1 MTEIVAV
8 RGYRQQQPFAAGEYA
23 TSGGSASGFDS
34 TIVALDTAAG
44 ITGWGEM
51 APLGSFYAPSF
62 AAGARAGLA
71 ELAPSLIGQDAAQ
84 PLRVA
89 EHMDAALSGHPYVKS
104 AIDMACWDAAA
115 RIRGLPLCTAL
126 GGGQGESVE
135 LYRSIP
141 PVAPDEA
148 AGLARRHLAEG
159 YRRLQVKVGGEP
171 AVDAERLAAVRDA
184 AGPDIVLFADA
195 NAGWS
200 TSSALRFVRLA
211 ADIDHVLEQP
221 CETLAECRLVREHC
235 TSPMVLDE
243 SIDSMAALL
252 AAWRDGIAGG
262 VTIKIARVG
271 GVTRAAQIRDVAVE
285 LGMMV
290 TVEDTG
296 GAGIDTAAMAHLSVS
311 TPEAL
316 PHAHRRLQRLGD
328 RRQRGGDARAAGRT
342 ARAAGRPGSG
352 RARAGRCP
360 RRPVRPGA
368 MMPPAMPD
376 ALILDDRL
384 ALADVVAV
392 ARDHRPVELAPAAR
406 ERIAAGRDVTA
417 ALLAR
422 GERVYGLTTGVGA
435 LKRVAVGERDQAAFN
450 RLLLLSH
457 RTGTG
462 PDVAEDVVRA
472 AMLAQLAGFGR
483 GRAGVRPEL
492 ADHLVAAL
500 NAGLVPRVR
509 TTGSLGQSDLGSLAD
524 LAEALTGDGDWA
536 TELERLGL
544 EPWLPTAKEALAFVN
559 SNAFTLGW
567 TALALAGRRGAA
579 GRVRPVGDA
588 HVRGHG
594 RERRGARPGDRRC
607 PAGARTG
614 RARSTGCGR
623 CWTAAR

>member
-1 MTEIVAV
+1 
-8 RGYRQQQPFAAGEYA
+8 
-23 TSGGSASGFDS
+23 
-34 TIVALDTAAG
+34 
-44 ITGWGEM
+44 
-51 APLGSFYAPSF
+51 
-62 AAGARAGLA
+62 
-71 ELAPSLIGQDAAQ
+71 
-84 PLRVA
+84 
-89 EHMDAALSGHPYVKS
+89 
-104 AIDMACWDAAA
+104 
-115 RIRGLPLCTAL
+115 
-126 GGGQGESVE
+126 
-135 LYRSIP
+135 
-141 PVAPDEA
+141 
-148 AGLARRHLAEG
+148 
-159 YRRLQVKVGGEP
+159 
-171 AVDAERLAAVRDA
+171 
-184 AGPDIVLFADA
+184 
-195 NAGWS
+195 
-200 TSSALRFVRLA
+200 
-211 ADIDHVLEQP
+211 
-221 CETLAECRLVREHC
+221 
-235 TSPMVLDE
+235 
-243 SIDSMAALL
+243 
-252 AAWRDGIAGG
+252 
-262 VTIKIARVG
+262 
-271 GVTRAAQIRDVAVE
+271 
-285 LGMMV
+285 
-290 TVEDTG
+290 
-296 GAGIDTAAMAHLSVS
+296 
-311 TPEAL
+311 
-316 PHAHRRLQRLGD
+316 
-328 RRQRGGDARAAGRT
+328 
-342 ARAAGRPGSG
+342 
-352 RARAGRCP
+352 
-360 RRPVRPGA
+360 

-392 ARDHRPVELAPAAR
+392 ARDHCPVELAPAAR

-509 TTGSLGQSDLGSLAD
+509 TTGSLGQSDLGPLAD

-594 RERRGARPGDRRC
+594 GECRGARPGDRRC

-614 RARSTGCGR
+614 RPDRPAAGAAGRRHADRGRPAPRAAGSADDARRPADPRRRQGR
-623 CWTAAR
+623 ARPRGRDRRSRARRLT